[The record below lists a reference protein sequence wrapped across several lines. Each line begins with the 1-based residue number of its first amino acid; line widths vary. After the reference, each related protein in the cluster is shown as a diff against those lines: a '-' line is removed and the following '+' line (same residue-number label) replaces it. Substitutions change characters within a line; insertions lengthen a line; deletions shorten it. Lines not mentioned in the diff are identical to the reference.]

1 MPKTCQNQISNSRG
15 QFGKK
20 CATCSEAFSRKV
32 LELSVVSFGKEE
44 IMDELS

>member
-32 LELSVVSFGKEE
+32 LELSAVSFGKEE